1 MADEEKE
8 TRKQEKAEFRNELR
22 EFFSIFRQKRDQAK
36 SEGTMKAERREM
48 FRYMFSIKEDSASSE
63 EIRKRL
69 LDGGRVSGTNMC
81 VLVCAIIIA
90 STGLSTNSTAVI
102 IGAMLI
108 SPLMGTILAIAYGT
122 VTADSRAV
130 RKSLIGFLFQMG
142 VSLITSTIFF
152 LLMPSKTIT
161 SELLARTNPSFTDVI
176 VAIAGGI
183 AGIIG
188 QTRKDKSNNIIPGVA
203 IATALMPPL
212 CTCGFSIASGHLR
225 MLLVSLNAALEECID
240 AIHACSGIAVP
251 AHVMGRENSIMNQLG
266 FIPEDLDYDALE
278 IRNEK
283 EKEEV
288 LSLHPW
294 MKEEDTIWLIDSDAH
309 RLVDIS
315 EREHQMSEE
324 TLESLWRKRL

>member
-122 VTADSRAV
+122 VTVDSRAV

-176 VAIAGGI
+176 VAIAGCI

-225 MLLVSLNAALEECID
+225 MLSGAFYLFVVNTYFIYMSACVILMVLRIPQIREVSESEKKRMIRRMVRTAVLVSLPSIVLGILMRAA
-240 AIHACSGIAVP
+240 
-251 AHVMGRENSIMNQLG
+251 
-266 FIPEDLDYDALE
+266 
-278 IRNEK
+278 
-283 EKEEV
+283 
-288 LSLHPW
+288 
-294 MKEEDTIWLIDSDAH
+294 
-309 RLVDIS
+309 
-315 EREHQMSEE
+315 
-324 TLESLWRKRL
+324 

>member
-1 MADEEKE
+1 MEDEEKE
-8 TRKQEKAEFRNELR
+8 TPKQEKAEFRNELR
-22 EFFSIFRQKRDQAK
+22 EIFSIFRQKRNQAK
-36 SEGTMKAERREM
+36 SEGTLKAERREV
-48 FRYMFSIKEDSASSE
+48 FRYMFSIREDSASSE
-63 EIRKRL
+63 EIRQRL

-122 VTADSRAV
+122 VTADSRTV

-212 CTCGFSIASGHLR
+212 CTCGFSIANGHLR
-225 MLLVSLNAALEECID
+225 MLSGAFYLFVVNTYFIYMSACVILMVLRIPQIREVSETEQKRMIRRMVRTAVLVSLPSIVL
-240 AIHACSGIAVP
+240 GILMRTA
-251 AHVMGRENSIMNQLG
+251 
-266 FIPEDLDYDALE
+266 
-278 IRNEK
+278 
-283 EKEEV
+283 
-288 LSLHPW
+288 
-294 MKEEDTIWLIDSDAH
+294 
-309 RLVDIS
+309 
-315 EREHQMSEE
+315 
-324 TLESLWRKRL
+324 